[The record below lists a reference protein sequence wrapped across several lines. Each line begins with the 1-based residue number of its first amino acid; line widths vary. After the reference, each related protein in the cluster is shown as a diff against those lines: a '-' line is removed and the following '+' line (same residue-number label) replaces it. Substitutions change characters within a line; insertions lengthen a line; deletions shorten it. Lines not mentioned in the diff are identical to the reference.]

1 MSSWFEPEEPINNFV
16 ETVYLGRLCF
26 PRADVILTYNSA
38 SGSMLDF
45 CLILNF
51 PFGPSFQMYLGFI
64 WMLLGFAVQNGR
76 ISEKT
81 AQHGISTTLTI
92 VSNGGHWF
100 NVTRRRGGGKTIN
113 HVHNV
118 LMLFGEVC
126 LTFLRIVKISPM
138 FTIIVTYSS
147 S

>member
-1 MSSWFEPEEPINNFV
+1 
-16 ETVYLGRLCF
+16 
-26 PRADVILTYNSA
+26 
-38 SGSMLDF
+38 
-45 CLILNF
+45 
-51 PFGPSFQMYLGFI
+51 
-64 WMLLGFAVQNGR
+64 MLLGFAVQNGR